1 MQYFSEKFVRIAR
14 FVACSCGV
22 LVASVALAA
31 LLFSFGMAEASS
43 QDCEKMTV
51 LSVTQ
56 ETNDLLH
63 AGTNKEIQFT
73 VHVDGKTYPILTN
86 SDTVSEALKENGL
99 QLDELDHLTGAE
111 ADSKPE
117 NGMEIT
123 LVRVTKQ
130 KVAET
135 QVLWAQTKYVLD
147 KSLQPGEYIT
157 RTPGKNGSIVRTY
170 EVVYENGVAV
180 SKTLVSTVRTEA
192 VDQLIAYNE
201 VYSFSNSRGQ
211 QVTYSSVINGVATAY
226 IPDGKWGYTTYT
238 GNKAR
243 PGVIAVDPSV
253 IPLGTKVYVKTNKPG
268 FGDYGFAIAWDTG
281 GAIKGNKIDLFMESY
296 DLSMQWGLRDVTIY
310 ILDDQSVDV
319 FALRQGNEVFIR

>member
-1 MQYFSEKFVRIAR
+1 MQYFSKKIVRIAR

-22 LVASVALAA
+22 LVASVAVAA
-31 LLFSFGMAEASS
+31 FLFSFSIEDVRA
-43 QDCEKMTV
+43 QDCDKMTV

-63 AGTNKEIQFT
+63 AGSSKGIQFT
-73 VHVDGKTYPILTN
+73 VHVDGKTYPIITN
-86 SDTVSEALKENGL
+86 RETISEALKENGFEIGAFD
-99 QLDELDHLTGAE
+99 QLTGAN
-111 ADSKPE
+111 AASKPE
-117 NGMEIT
+117 NDMELT
-123 LVRVTKQ
+123 LVRVTKET
-130 KVAET
+130 VTET

-147 KSLQPGEYIT
+147 KSLQAGEYVT
-157 RTPGKNGSIVRTY
+157 RNPGKNGSVVRTY
-170 EVVYENGVAV
+170 EVVYENGVVV
-180 SKTLVSTVRTEA
+180 SKTLVGTVRTEA
-192 VDQLIAYNE
+192 VNQLIAYNE

-238 GNKAR
+238 GNRAR
-243 PGVIAVDPSV
+243 VGVIAVDPKV

-268 FGDYGFAIAWDTG
+268 FGDYGFAIAWDIG

-310 ILDDQSVDV
+310 VLDDQSVDV